1 MSSIPPNAITLR
13 DCTATAGPVCH
24 VTSDS
29 YAAALGYQ
37 PPSSGALFGWV
48 EKHAGGQH
56 ESAPRADD
64 ELVHVGDEIDE
75 GVVVIVNPCLSW
87 SAPLLT
93 RSLAPF
99 SLIYLCFVFN

>member
-1 MSSIPPNAITLR
+1 M
-13 DCTATAGPVCH
+13 CH

-75 GVVVIVNPCLSW
+75 GVVVIINPCLSW
-87 SAPLLT
+87 SAPLVTPLF
-93 RSLAPF
+93 RICSLSF
-99 SLIYLCFVFN
+99 HSDKTICNYLKTVCF